1 MVLTKQSPFHFFYYL
16 IEKLKGGIFFIMEA
30 LLAEWGTEILF
41 GLVSAAVM
49 SWAKWNG
56 DKLRKEKLQA
66 EENARIITEQKLD
79 EKIGTHIEV
88 ELEPILQELEDL
100 RQYCRDNE
108 NLEKSHMNLI
118 VASYRFRLIQ
128 LCKGF
133 LRQEYITEGQMEQLM
148 EFYKLYTGL
157 GGNGSAEIYYN
168 KAIVLPLKT
177 DDGVLI

>member
-1 MVLTKQSPFHFFYYL
+1 
-16 IEKLKGGIFFIMEA
+16 MEV

-41 GLVSAAVM
+41 GLISAAVM
-49 SWAKWNG
+49 GWAKWHG
-56 DKLRKEKLQA
+56 DKLKKEKIQA
-66 EENARIITEQKLD
+66 EENAKIIAEQKLD
-79 EKIGTHIEV
+79 EKIDGKIEV

-133 LRQEYITEGQMEQLM
+133 LRQEYITEAQMEQLM
-148 EFYKLYTGL
+148 EFYKLYKGL
-157 GGNGSAEIYYN
+157 GGNGQAETYYD
-168 KAIVLPLKT
+168 KAIALPLKT
-177 DDGVLI
+177 DDEVLA